1 VQTPTTTSC
10 KVITSAGESIIY
22 DESLIASPTDELFSS
37 DYHTKNALQ
46 QNESADDIRSAG
58 IGRAPVRY
66 FRHPGHEHDRQHDMA
81 LVYKHYYR
89 GGMVA
94 RFLKDQYITS
104 GYAETRAF
112 REYYMLKQLEAWQL
126 PVPVAVAARA
136 VHVLPLLPVYR
147 CDLITREIADV
158 STLADVLQAARLDD
172 TGWQRVGACIR
183 RFHDKG
189 VYHADLNARNIL
201 LGNDAAGDGEAD
213 KVYLIDFDNGH
224 IRCESEDEGQN
235 EIGGWKAANL
245 ARLRRSLKKFCRRSA
260 DFHFTE
266 ADWQQLLYG
275 YNTV

>member
-46 QNESADDIRSAG
+46 QNESADDIRRAG

-172 TGWQRVGACIR
+172 IGWQRVGACIR

-224 IRCESEDEGQN
+224 IRCEPEDEGQN

-245 ARLRRSLKKFCRRSA
+245 ARLRRSLKKFCRRSPG
-260 DFHFTE
+260 FHFSDD
-266 ADWQQLLYG
+266 DWQQLLYG
-275 YNTV
+275 YNAL